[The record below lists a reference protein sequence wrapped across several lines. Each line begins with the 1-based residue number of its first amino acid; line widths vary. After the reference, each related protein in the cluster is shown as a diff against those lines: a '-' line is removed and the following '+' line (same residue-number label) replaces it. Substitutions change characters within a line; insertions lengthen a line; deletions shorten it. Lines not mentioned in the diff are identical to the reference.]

1 MAVNIRKVF
10 KANCGP
16 EARYLG
22 HIFRPRG
29 EYRTVVIAFKRGKRT
44 FELDGVIHLGA
55 TENERIE
62 NAVIRIAGIA
72 KGLKQVLDGRD
83 GSGQLE
89 ITRQLS

>member
-1 MAVNIRKVF
+1 MAVNVRKLF

-29 EYRTVVIAFKRGKRT
+29 EYRTIVIAFRRGKRT

-55 TENERIE
+55 TENERLE
-62 NAVIRIAGIA
+62 NAIIRIAGIA
-72 KGLKQVLDGRD
+72 KNVKAVMDGRD
-83 GSGQLE
+83 GAGQVE
-89 ITRQLS
+89 ISRQLS